1 MPPKLY
7 EHERHPLDIIAEQD
21 AKSNKPVSETKTPVS
36 RSEEE
41 LQFKISTFPNNL
53 SYNVLCYEVALH
65 LGRPFMYYNN
75 KEKRNVGWP
84 TTQAE
89 MIAFL
94 EEKGMK
100 E

>member
-7 EHERHPLDIIAEQD
+7 EHERHPLDIIEEED
-21 AKSNKPVSETKTPVS
+21 AKSNTQVS
-36 RSEEE
+36 
-41 LQFKISTFPNNL
+41 ISTTPEQRVIDRTSSFPHNL
-53 SYNVLCYEVALH
+53 SFNILQYEVALH
-65 LGRPFMYYNN
+65 LGREYMYLGN
-75 KEKRNVGWP
+75 KDRRKQAWP
-84 TTQAE
+84 TTQQE